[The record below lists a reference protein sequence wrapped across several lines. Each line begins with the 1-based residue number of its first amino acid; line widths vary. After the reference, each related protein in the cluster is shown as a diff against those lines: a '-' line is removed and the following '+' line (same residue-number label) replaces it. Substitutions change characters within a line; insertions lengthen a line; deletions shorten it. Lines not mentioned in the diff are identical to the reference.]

1 MPLLVSDQ
9 CVKAICFDRLREM
22 FDSEVPFPVAR
33 ANWMAFLLRV
43 IHARLTGTVSVT
55 RGGKKQKMDLY
66 IYMHTGVY
74 YAILSSMFPIMRL
87 AAGLKCVTV
96 LE

>member
-1 MPLLVSDQ
+1 MPLLVSNQ

-33 ANWMAFLLRV
+33 GNWMALLLRV

-55 RGGKKQKMDLY
+55 RGEKKNRSLY
-66 IYMHTGVY
+66 ICIPEYIMP
-74 YAILSSMFPIMRL
+74 SFPECSQL
-87 AAGLKCVTV
+87 
-96 LE
+96 